1 MKISYN
7 WLRNYLPVT
16 LSVNEAS
23 EILTS
28 IGLEVE
34 DVVAYESLKGGL
46 KGVVVGEVLTCEK
59 HPNADKLRLTTVNI
73 GAEQTLKIV
82 CGAPNVEAGQKV
94 MVATIGTT
102 IYPTSG
108 EALTMKKA
116 KIRGEESEGMICAED
131 ELGLGTSH
139 AGIIVLP
146 NETKIGTTAAEYFG
160 IYNDYIIEI
169 GLTPNR
175 SDAFSHIGVARE
187 MAAWLAVH
195 KPEALPAEGF
205 KNPIKISS
213 NINIDTNLG
222 DGGFSIEVINT
233 DKCGRYTGILIN
245 NIKVEASP
253 KWLQNNL
260 KAIGLKPINNI
271 VDATNYVLHETGQPL
286 HAFDADKIAGKK
298 IVVKTLPEDTLFTAL
313 DEKER
318 KLSAEDLMICDAEKP
333 MCMAGVYGGL
343 HSGVAANTTSIFLES
358 AWFNATSIR
367 KTSFL
372 HQLRTD
378 AALHFEKGIDA
389 ANIDAVLK
397 RAALLICE
405 IAGGKIASKII
416 DANHSTFT
424 NTEILLQ
431 HNRVNEKLGIELSAQ
446 IIETILTQLGF
457 ELTSNNNQSWLVKVP
472 SHKTDISIEADLI
485 EEILRLYGLDRLPIP
500 SALQAIIPIRS
511 GVQAIALRNKAAN
524 FLAANGFS
532 EMMNNSLSQSKY
544 YEQKEV
550 LVTLLNSMN
559 TELDVLR
566 NNLLFGGL
574 EAIQHNQN
582 RQNADLKLFEF
593 GKSYATINAGN
604 YEEQMHLCFW
614 MTGKFA
620 EQNWNQTSKLNDI
633 YSLKNQL
640 QKLFAM
646 LGIQKIKTEE
656 IENASVFEYGIK
668 YTNGKETIAE
678 SGSVHPSILK
688 QFDIRN
694 EVMYASIN
702 WQTIEKIVAS
712 QKIKYIEL
720 PKFPAVQRD
729 LALLLNE
736 EITYAQVEK
745 IAKEQTGA
753 MLKEVSLF
761 DVYRDKKIGE
771 GRKSYAISLTLQD
784 ESKTLT
790 DDKVEKVMSK
800 LIQQFE
806 QQLQAEI
813 RK

>member
-1 MKISYN
+1 MK
-7 WLRNYLPVT
+7 RLPCFV
-16 LSVNEAS
+16 
-23 EILTS
+23 
-28 IGLEVE
+28 
-34 DVVAYESLKGGL
+34 
-46 KGVVVGEVLTCEK
+46 
-59 HPNADKLRLTTVNI
+59 
-73 GAEQTLKIV
+73 Q
-82 CGAPNVEAGQKV
+82 
-94 MVATIGTT
+94 
-102 IYPTSG
+102 
-108 EALTMKKA
+108 
-116 KIRGEESEGMICAED
+116 
-131 ELGLGTSH
+131 
-139 AGIIVLP
+139 
-146 NETKIGTTAAEYFG
+146 
-160 IYNDYIIEI
+160 YI
-169 GLTPNR
+169 
-175 SDAFSHIGVARE
+175 
-187 MAAWLAVH
+187 
-195 KPEALPAEGF
+195 
-205 KNPIKISS
+205 ISS